1 MKKTKSKTKRN
12 KKYKK
17 TYKNKSNKSKKIGGT
32 KRGRD
37 NNDENNE
44 ELSRS
49 KTLPFIRDEEILLNY
64 SHDGNQYV
72 IFLKSDGSIE
82 LQFPV
87 NISLKPEIDN
97 EYVLNAFY
105 KNAKFTESIGKNYL
119 KAVLQTMVKHG
130 TLRGNTLIRVKNY
143 ESNKDTNSLI
153 RYYNSLGMKH
163 IPSVQ
168 SGQYDLGV
176 TVDKII
182 GAIN

>member
-1 MKKTKSKTKRN
+1 MKKTKSKTKIN

-17 TYKNKSNKSKKIGGT
+17 TYKNKSKKIGGT
-32 KRGRD
+32 KRNRD
-37 NNDENNE
+37 NNEA

-49 KTLPFIRDEEILLNY
+49 KTLPFIRDEEIPLNY
-64 SHDGNQYV
+64 SHDGHQYV
-72 IFLKSDGSIE
+72 IFLKSDGSFE

-87 NISLKPEIDN
+87 NISLKPEIEN
-97 EYVLNAFY
+97 EYVLFAFY

-153 RYYNSLGMKH
+153 RYYNSLGMIR

-168 SGQYDLGV
+168 SGQYDLGA
-176 TVDKII
+176 TVDTII
-182 GAIN
+182 AS